1 MRNMNIKEAEKETG
15 ITRQNIRFYEKKG
28 LLRPERNQENDYRQY
43 SVEDIERL
51 KTIKMLRKLDFSVE
65 NIKEVLDGSMDF
77 SQAVRQQLENLR
89 ERKKELSV
97 QIDFLEKIEREGA
110 DLSSQERYLKQ
121 MEQEE
126 SLGRRFTDILEDYK
140 RIVREESRRK
150 FSFVPDT
157 MARTPR
163 EFTEELFRFAE
174 QEKLNLVITREGM
187 NPLFEID
194 GVQYEAFRLSGRFGI
209 VIQCQMTES
218 RKQEADLAE
227 QGEEKKQEKDS
238 AGKKAVRLLH
248 YSWPILIWAVLFFSR
263 AGFSWWSISIFI
275 GTSAALGC
283 GCFTYWN
290 LKN

>member
-1 MRNMNIKEAEKETG
+1 MRSMNIKEAEEETG

-28 LLRPERNQENDYRQY
+28 LIQPERNQENDYRQY
-43 SVEDIERL
+43 SVEDIRRL

-65 NIKEVLDGSMDF
+65 NIKEVLEGSMDF

-126 SLGRRFTDILEDYK
+126 SRGRRFTDILEDYK

-163 EFTEELFRFAE
+163 EFTEELLRFAE
-174 QEKLNLVITREGM
+174 QEKLDLVITREGM

-209 VIQCQMTES
+209 VIQCQMTDKEAVAVE
-218 RKQEADLAE
+218 QEVG
-227 QGEEKKQEKDS
+227 QKKGGVGRR
-238 AGKKAVRLLH
+238 AMRLLH

-263 AGFSWWSISIFI
+263 ADISLWSILVFI
-275 GTSAALGC
+275 GTSGALGC
-283 GCFTYWN
+283 GCYTYWN

>member
-1 MRNMNIKEAEKETG
+1 MGNRNIKEAEEETG

-28 LLRPERNQENDYRQY
+28 LIQPERNKENDYRQY
-43 SVEDIERL
+43 SEEDIKRL
-51 KTIKMLRKLDFSVE
+51 KTIKMLRKLDFPVE
-65 NIKEVLDGSMDF
+65 
-77 SQAVRQQLENLR
+77 AVRNHLDSLK
-89 ERKKELSV
+89 ERKKELSA
-97 QIDFLEKIEREGA
+97 QINFLEKMEREGA
-110 DLSSQERYLKQ
+110 DLSNQERYLRQ

-126 SLGRRFTDILEDYK
+126 RQGRRFTDILEDYK
-140 RIVREESRRK
+140 RTAREESRRK

-163 EFTEELFRFAE
+163 EFTEELLRFAD

-194 GVQYEAFRLSGRFGI
+194 GVSYEAFRLSGRFGI
-209 VIQCQMTES
+209 VVQCQMTEP
-218 RKQEADLAE
+218 RKQETDLAQ
-227 QGEEKKQEKDS
+227 QGEEEKQKKDS
-238 AGKKAVRLLH
+238 AGKKAARLLH
-248 YSWPILIWAVLFFSR
+248 YSWPVLIWAVLFFSR
-263 AGFSWWSISIFI
+263 AGFSWWSLLIFI

>member
-1 MRNMNIKEAEKETG
+1 MRGMNIKEAEEETG

-28 LLRPERNQENDYRQY
+28 LIRPERNQENDYRQY
-43 SVEDIERL
+43 SMEDIQRL

-65 NIKEVLDGSMDF
+65 DIKEVLEGGIDF
-77 SQAVRQQLENLR
+77 SQAVRRQLDSLK
-89 ERKKELSV
+89 ERKRELSV

-126 SLGRRFTDILEDYK
+126 SQGRRFTDILEDY
-140 RIVREESRRK
+140 RRTAREESRRK

-163 EFTEELFRFAE
+163 EFTEELLRFAE
-174 QEKLNLVITREGM
+174 QEKLDLVITREGM
-187 NPLFEID
+187 NPLFELN

-209 VIQCQMTES
+209 VIQCQMTDP
-218 RKQEADLAE
+218 EAVSAE
-227 QGEEKKQEKDS
+227 HEDGQKKNS
-238 AGKKAVRLLH
+238 AGRRAMRLLH
-248 YSWPILIWAVLFFSR
+248 YGWPILIWAVLFFSR
-263 AGFSWWSISIFI
+263 AGISPWSILIFI
-275 GTSAALGC
+275 GTSGAVGC
-283 GCFTYWN
+283 GCYTYWN

>member
-1 MRNMNIKEAEKETG
+1 MRSMNIKEAEEETG

-28 LLRPERNQENDYRQY
+28 LIRPERNLENDYRQY
-43 SVEDIERL
+43 SMEDIQRL
-51 KTIKMLRKLDFSVE
+51 RTIKMLRKLDFSVE
-65 NIKEVLDGSMDF
+65 NIKEVLEGSMDF
-77 SQAVRQQLENLR
+77 SQAVRRQLDSLK

-110 DLSSQERYLKQ
+110 DLASQERYLKQ

-126 SLGRRFTDILEDYK
+126 SRGRRFTDILEDYK
-140 RIVREESRRK
+140 RIAREESRRK

-163 EFTEELFRFAE
+163 EFTEELLRFAE
-174 QEKLNLVITREGM
+174 QEKLDLVITREGM

-209 VIQCQMTES
+209 VIQCQMTD
-218 RKQEADLAE
+218 KEAVAVEHEDG
-227 QGEEKKQEKDS
+227 QKKGGVGRR
-238 AGKKAVRLLH
+238 AMRLLH

-263 AGFSWWSISIFI
+263 ADISLWSILVFI
-275 GTSAALGC
+275 GTSGALGC
-283 GCFTYWN
+283 GCYTYWN

>member
-1 MRNMNIKEAEKETG
+1 MRSMNIKEVEEETG

-28 LLRPERNQENDYRQY
+28 LIQPERNQENDYRQY
-43 SVEDIERL
+43 SVEDIRRL

-65 NIKEVLDGSMDF
+65 NIKEVLEGGIDF
-77 SQAVRQQLENLR
+77 SQAVRRQLDSLK

-126 SLGRRFTDILEDYK
+126 SRGRRFTDILEDY
-140 RIVREESRRK
+140 RRTAREEGQRK

-163 EFTEELFRFAE
+163 EFTEELLQFAE
-174 QEKLNLVITREGM
+174 QEKLDLVITRESM
-187 NPLFEID
+187 NPLFELN

-209 VIQCQMTES
+209 VIQCQMTAP
-218 RKQEADLAE
+218 EAVSAE
-227 QGEEKKQEKDS
+227 HEDGQKKGGVGRR
-238 AGKKAVRLLH
+238 AMRLLH

-263 AGFSWWSISIFI
+263 AGISLWSILIFI
-275 GTSAALGC
+275 GTSGAVGC
-283 GCFTYWN
+283 GCYTYWN

>member
-1 MRNMNIKEAEKETG
+1 MRSMNIKEAEEETG

-28 LLRPERNQENDYRQY
+28 LIRPERNQENDYRQY
-43 SVEDIERL
+43 SMEDIQRL
-51 KTIKMLRKLDFSVE
+51 RTIKMLRKLDFSVE
-65 NIKEVLDGSMDF
+65 DIKEVLEGGIDF
-77 SQAVRQQLENLR
+77 SQAVRRQLDSLK

-110 DLSSQERYLKQ
+110 DLASQERYLKQ

-126 SLGRRFTDILEDYK
+126 SRGRRFTDILEDYK

-163 EFTEELFRFAE
+163 EFTEELLRFAE
-174 QEKLNLVITREGM
+174 QEKLDLVITREGM

-209 VIQCQMTES
+209 VIQCQMTD
-218 RKQEADLAE
+218 KEAVVVEHEDG
-227 QGEEKKQEKDS
+227 QKKGS
-238 AGKKAVRLLH
+238 AGKRAVRLLH

-263 AGFSWWSISIFI
+263 AGISLWSILIFI
-275 GTSAALGC
+275 GTSGAVGC
-283 GCFTYWN
+283 GCYTYWN

>member
-1 MRNMNIKEAEKETG
+1 MRNMNIKEAEEETG

-140 RIVREESRRK
+140 ES
-150 FSFVPDT
+150 S
-157 MARTPR
+157 
-163 EFTEELFRFAE
+163 
-174 QEKLNLVITREGM
+174 EKRAGENSVSCLTRWPGLPGNLQR
-187 NPLFEID
+187 NCFDL
-194 GVQYEAFRLSGRFGI
+194 Q
-209 VIQCQMTES
+209 S
-218 RKQEADLAE
+218 RK
-227 QGEEKKQEKDS
+227 S
-238 AGKKAVRLLH
+238 
-248 YSWPILIWAVLFFSR
+248 LIW
-263 AGFSWWSISIFI
+263 
-275 GTSAALGC
+275 
-283 GCFTYWN
+283 
-290 LKN
+290 